1 LSELKVTPE
10 KTREMQGRSKERNL
24 ILQEMKKLG
33 PSTVE
38 ELSNVTGIESEKL
51 VQHLIAMRQFGQVAI
66 TGQRNKRVV
75 FALIEGK

>member
-1 LSELKVTPE
+1 MSELKVTPE
-10 KTREMQGRSKERNL
+10 KAKEMQARAKERNL

-51 VQHLIAMRQFGQVAI
+51 LRHLIAMRQFGQVAI
-66 TGQRNKRVV
+66 TGQRNKHVV
-75 FALIEGK
+75 FALVEGK